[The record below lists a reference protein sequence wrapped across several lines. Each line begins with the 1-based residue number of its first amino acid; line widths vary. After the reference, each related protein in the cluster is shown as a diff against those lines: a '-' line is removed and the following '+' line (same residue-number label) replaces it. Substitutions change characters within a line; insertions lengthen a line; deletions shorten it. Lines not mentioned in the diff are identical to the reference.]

1 MSNTQTQGAELAPI
15 QIAAGVYA
23 RVNKVVVDCDLVDGS
38 GTPLEAG
45 GFTQS
50 PNSIITL
57 AGSDLAGTEL
67 NVQAVANKIYGLEA
81 ANE

>member
-1 MSNTQTQGAELAPI
+1 MENEQQGAAFAPI
-15 QIAAGVYA
+15 QIAEGVYA
-23 RVNKVVVDCDLVDGS
+23 RINKVVVDCDLVDGS
-38 GTPLEAG
+38 GAPLEAG
-45 GFTQS
+45 GFAQS
-50 PNSIITL
+50 PHSIITL